1 MKRKRADRS
10 LLARAARMLKHLKHR
25 RGVTEIER
33 TFLALGLAATPEER
47 WDINTYFVK
56 RLPLVARQAMEK
68 ESLEAALAH
77 QRLQG
82 IK

>member
-1 MKRKRADRS
+1 MKRKRTDRS
-10 LLARAARMLKHLKHR
+10 LLARAARLFKRLKNR
-25 RGVTEIER
+25 RGMTDIER

-47 WDINTYFVK
+47 WDINTYFVQ

-68 ESLEAALAH
+68 ESDESALAH

-82 IK
+82 IR

>member
-1 MKRKRADRS
+1 
-10 LLARAARMLKHLKHR
+10 MLKHLKHR

-77 QRLQG
+77 QRLQR